1 MRAALETAHLYPD
14 GSGFYL
20 VKAIAA
26 KLGLAPENI
35 ILGNGSNEALEF
47 LGHAFL
53 DATRQDEVIA
63 SKYAFVVYKLITTSF
78 GVSYTSVGGPMSARR
93 FGYSRTGMA
102 VARECRAVPDRCC
115 RRRCCECR

>member
-1 MRAALETAHLYPD
+1 MVSNEKPLGPSPKAIHAMHAALESAHLYAD

-20 VKAIAA
+20 CKAIAA

-53 DATRQDEVIA
+53 DAMRRDEVIA
-63 SKYAFVVYKLITTSF
+63 SQYAFVVYKLISTS
-78 GVSYTSVGGPMSARR
+78 SIARMNDLLTPV
-93 FGYSRTGMA
+93 FL
-102 VARECRAVPDRCC
+102 
-115 RRRCCECR
+115 